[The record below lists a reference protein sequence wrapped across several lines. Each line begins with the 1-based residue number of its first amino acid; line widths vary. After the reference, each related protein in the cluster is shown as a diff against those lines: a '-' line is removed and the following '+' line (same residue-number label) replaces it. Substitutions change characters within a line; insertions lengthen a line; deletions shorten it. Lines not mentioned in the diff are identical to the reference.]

1 MSTARSTPRAVSS
14 LAVALLQNRHLLI
27 LAVLLLMLAGVAAW
41 SSLPRIE
48 DPRIVSRYAFIATPY
63 PGASAARVEALVT
76 KRLEDA
82 VREVPEVKVIDSTS
96 SGDISVLGV
105 ELEDAV
111 SAKDNERI
119 FSELRDKLSAAAAN
133 LPPGAGP
140 PVLDSDRGA
149 VAYSL
154 IASVSWAR
162 DAEQPAPLGVLKRL
176 AEDLAEDLRN
186 QTGTEQVVL
195 FGGPAEEIRVEVDP
209 AELSAAGLSVDQVAA
224 RLANADVKGPAGSLY
239 GETHRLR
246 LSVAGELDAAERV
259 AAVPLFADEGRAISV
274 GDIAEVRKTWQQ
286 PPTQIASTDGQR
298 SVLIGVRTRAALD
311 LEAWAAS
318 ATKTV
323 EAFRAA
329 NAGGGIEIG
338 VLFDQSG
345 YTQARLT
352 ELGGNL
358 LAGVAVVMLVVFLT
372 MGWCSA
378 LIVGSA
384 LPLSAAMTLLGL
396 DIFGQEIHQIT
407 IFGMIIAIGLLID
420 SAIVVADEVR
430 KRLAVGSSPVE
441 AVRGT
446 VDHLFN
452 PLAAST
458 FTTMIGF
465 MPILFLPGN
474 IGDFVGPLATAVV
487 LALATSFILSMSLIP
502 ALAALVGGSSGGSSG
517 SSSVGSRGDSRGD
530 ASGSRGRPAWW
541 RDGLASARLAAA
553 YAALLSLLFRHPW
566 LTTFSSLLLPAAGFW
581 AATQLG
587 LQFFPP
593 SDRDQFEV
601 QVWASD
607 DAAIRRTALAMQA
620 IEQMILERGEVR
632 QLFWVAGASSPPV
645 YYNQLR
651 MEENNPAY
659 ARATVR
665 AASPAEARRL
675 VTDLQRS
682 LPEHFPDLR
691 IVVRAFGQG
700 PPIAA
705 PISLRVIGPEATQLR
720 QIGED
725 LRRILHRLPQITE
738 TKASISGGTP
748 RLQLQANEQD
758 ARLAGLGL
766 GDIASQYRA
775 ALDGVIGGSVLEDLE
790 QLPVRVRWGDAERA
804 DPARLA
810 ALPLLS
816 ASAGASTSAVS
827 GAGAGGGA
835 GASGGGVSAMAA
847 ADHEGATWIPAAAL
861 GPLVLRPE
869 APTITRRNGERVNII
884 EAWLTADALPIE
896 VTATLGAEIE
906 RAGLIIPTGYRL
918 EFAGDSEEQ
927 GEAIALLLIYAP
939 LLGALMVATLV
950 LAFGS
955 FTLAALILLIGVLSV
970 ALGMLALWL
979 SGYPLGFNPVL
990 GSVGLMGVAIND
1002 SIVVLAAIRA
1012 NAHAARGNLS
1022 ATVSTVLGATRHV
1035 ISTTLTTV
1043 GGFLPLILFS
1053 SGDFWPPLAIV
1064 IAGGV
1069 ALATPLGLVFTPALY
1084 QILLRLRLVR
1094 PPMPAIAIRLD
1105 DRV

>member
-140 PVLDSDRGA
+140 PLLDSDRGA

-176 AEDLAEDLRN
+176 AEALAEALRN

-239 GETHRLR
+239 SETHRLR
-246 LSVAGELDAAERV
+246 LSVAGELDAAQRV

-372 MGWCSA
+372 MGWRSA

-384 LPLSAAMTLLGL
+384 LPLSAALTLLGL

-430 KRLAVGSSPVE
+430 KRLAAGGSPVE

-502 ALAALVGGSSGGSSG
+502 ALAALVGGSSSGLAGGLSEGSGAESRGDVSG
-517 SSSVGSRGDSRGD
+517 SSR
-530 ASGSRGRPAWW
+530 RPAWW

-607 DAAIRRTALAMQA
+607 EAAISRTALAMQA
-620 IEQMILERGEVR
+620 IEQVIRERGEVR

-682 LPEHFPDLR
+682 LPAHFPDLR

-748 RLQLQANEQD
+748 RLQLQANEQA

-766 GDIASQYRA
+766 GDLASQYRA
-775 ALDGVIGGSVLEDLE
+775 ALDGVIGGTVLEDLE

-816 ASAGASTSAVS
+816 ASAGA
-827 GAGAGGGA
+827 GGVA

-906 RAGLIIPTGYRL
+906 RAGLIIPSGYRL

-927 GEAIALLLIYAP
+927 GEAITLLLIYAP

-1002 SIVVLAAIRA
+1002 SIVVLAAIRDDA
-1012 NAHAARGNLS
+1012 QAARGNLS
-1022 ATVSTVLGATRHV
+1022 ATVKTVLGATRHV
-1035 ISTTLTTV
+1035 LSTTLTTV

-1094 PPMPAIAIRLD
+1094 PPMPAIALRLD
-1105 DRV
+1105 VRV

>member
-1 MSTARSTPRAVSS
+1 MRTRLIEVSVLRSGSTRGSAGF
-14 LAVALLQNRHLLI
+14 LALRLLQNRHLLI
-27 LAVLLLMLAGVAAW
+27 LVVMLLMLAGLAAW

-48 DPRIVSRYAFIATPY
+48 DPRIVSRFAFIATPY

-76 KRLEDA
+76 KPLEDA

-111 SAKDNERI
+111 TAKDNERI
-119 FSELRDKLSAAAAN
+119 FAELRDKLSAAAAN

-154 IASVSWAR
+154 IASVSWSS
-162 DAEQPAPLGVLKRL
+162 DADQRPPLGVLKRL
-176 AEDLAEDLRN
+176 AETLAEDLRN
-186 QTGTEQVVL
+186 LAGTEQVLL
-195 FGGPAEEIRVEVDP
+195 FGGPDEEIRVEVDP

-224 RLANADVKGPAGSLY
+224 RLANADVKDPAGSLY

-246 LSVAGELDAAERV
+246 LAVAGELDAAQRV
-259 AAVPLFADEGRAISV
+259 AAVPLFAEDGRVISV
-274 GDIAEVRKTWQQ
+274 GDLAEVRKTWRQ
-286 PPTQIASTDGQR
+286 PPSQMASTDGQR
-298 SVLIGVRTRAALD
+298 SVLIGVRTRAVLD
-311 LEAWAAS
+311 LEAWAAI
-318 ATKTV
+318 ATKRV
-323 EAFRAA
+323 EAFRDA

-345 YTQARLT
+345 YTQARLA

-372 MGWCSA
+372 MGWRSA

-384 LPLSAAMTLLGL
+384 LPLSAAITLLGL
-396 DIFGQEIHQIT
+396 DIFGQQIHQIT

-430 KRLAVGSSPVE
+430 HRLAGGASAPD

-446 VDHLFN
+446 VDHLFT

-474 IGDFVGPLATAVV
+474 LGDFVGPLATAVI

-502 ALAALVGGSSGGSSG
+502 ALAALAGG
-517 SSSVGSRGDSRGD
+517 
-530 ASGSRGRPAWW
+530 ASKSALGQDLRQDRGRAWW
-541 RDGLASARLAAA
+541 RDGVASDRLAEA
-553 YAALLSLLFRHPW
+553 YSALLRALFRRPW
-566 LTTFSSLLLPAAGFW
+566 LTTFISLLLPAAGFW

-593 SDRDQFEV
+593 SDRDQFEI

-607 DAAIRRTALAMQA
+607 DASITRTAAAMRA
-620 IEQMILERGEVR
+620 IEPVIRERGEIR

-665 AASPAEARRL
+665 AASSAEAQRL
-675 VTDLQRS
+675 VTDLQRR
-682 LPEHFPDLR
+682 LPERFPELR
-691 IVVRAFGQG
+691 VVVRAFGQG

-705 PISLRVIGPEATQLR
+705 PISLRLIGPEPQQLR
-720 QIGED
+720 KLGDE
-725 LRRILHRLPQITE
+725 LRRILHRLPQVTE
-738 TKASISGGTP
+738 TKASIPGGTP
-748 RLQLQANEQD
+748 RLELQANEQN
-758 ARLAGLGL
+758 ARLVGLGL

-816 ASAGASTSAVS
+816 SSATAAAATIATTSATASAM
-827 GAGAGGGA
+827 
-835 GASGGGVSAMAA
+835 ASGGQSN
-847 ADHEGATWIPAAAL
+847 WIPAAAL
-861 GPLVLRPE
+861 GPLELTPE
-869 APTITRRNGERVNII
+869 APTITRRNGERINII

-896 VTATLGAEIE
+896 VTETLRSQIE
-906 RAGLIIPTGYRL
+906 RDGLAIPVGYRL

-955 FTLAALILLIGVLSV
+955 FTLAALILLIGLLSI

-990 GSVGLMGVAIND
+990 GSIGLMGIAIND

-1012 NAHAARGNLS
+1012 DAMAASGNLS
-1022 ATVSTVLGATRHV
+1022 ATVNSVLGSTRHV
-1035 ISTTLTTV
+1035 VSTTLTTV

-1053 SGDFWPPLAIV
+1053 GGDFWPPLAIV

-1069 ALATPLGLVFTPALY
+1069 ALATPLGLVFVPASY
-1084 QILLRLRLVR
+1084 QLLLRLRLVR
-1094 PPMPAIAIRLD
+1094 
-1105 DRV
+1105 